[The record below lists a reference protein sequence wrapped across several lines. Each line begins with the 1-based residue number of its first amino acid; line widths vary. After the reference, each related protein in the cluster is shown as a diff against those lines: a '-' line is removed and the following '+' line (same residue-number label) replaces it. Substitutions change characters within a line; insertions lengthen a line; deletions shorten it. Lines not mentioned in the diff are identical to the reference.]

1 MKTTTKQ
8 IVINALL
15 LAVGFLLHY
24 VTPAIGIP
32 MQIDFSLI
40 TMILI
45 INLNKSSFSTC
56 LASGVA
62 TGIFSGMTT
71 KFPLGLVPNIIDKI
85 VTTLV
90 VYFLI
95 KLLDKT
101 SLQSKIKTAVAYAAG
116 TLVSGITFLASA
128 LLLVGLPAP
137 ISLLFVTIVIPA
149 TIVNTI
155 AGLIIN
161 AICIKY
167 RRREKMNDKEMK
179 DAIAKLADATDR
191 LDKVADRLSETVNKM
206 ISYCTILT
214 ILMFATFVIAIIF

>member
-1 MKTTTKQ
+1 MKTKQ
-8 IVINALL
+8 LVTNSLL

-24 VTPAIGIP
+24 VTPAIGLP

-40 TMILI
+40 TLILV
-45 INLNKSSFSTC
+45 INLNKNSFSTC

-62 TGIFSGMTT
+62 TGIFSGITS

-137 ISLLFVTIVIPA
+137 FSLLFVTVVIPA

-155 AGLIIN
+155 AGFIIN
-161 AICIKY
+161 TICIKY
-167 RRREKMNDKEMK
+167 RR
-179 DAIAKLADATDR
+179 
-191 LDKVADRLSETVNKM
+191 
-206 ISYCTILT
+206 
-214 ILMFATFVIAIIF
+214 